1 MKRIRIPGA
10 VDIVISEDAAEIQS
24 LAQNPGLDRAYADQ
38 SIATNGLILRR
49 VLKVLQFNGKRFPTV
64 SPKDAENR
72 AALQQAL
79 WIRLNALA
87 PHFAS
92 GPDELESLA
101 AFVRGQ
107 RPDDTCGLL
116 VQQVVGSLF
125 NPDFKATQAS
135 WDAAVVLDKAP
146 RTMNPVLPLWWAL
159 TGKVDRARLLL
170 AEMVGGD
177 LAGIHAIGIALHN
190 IVDGVNQMRQLYN
203 DPAQRAALSG
213 EAASK
218 RCLFAPATVLRQP
231 TVPVGSSEGDL
242 QTGTL
247 LILKL
252 QSANAGAPSED
263 LAFLSQAWSR
273 CPAEQWVPALL
284 QGIWSRAS
292 DRQTQINSHEN
303 AAACPIAHTTPP
315 A

>member
-10 VDIVISEDAAEIQS
+10 VDIVISEDAAEIQF
-24 LAQNPGLDRAYADQ
+24 LAQNPSLDRAYADQ
-38 SIATNGLILRR
+38 SILTNGLILRR

-64 SPKDAENR
+64 SPKDAEGR
-72 AALQQAL
+72 AALQEAL
-79 WIRLNALA
+79 WTRLNALA
-87 PHFAS
+87 PHFAA

-107 RPDDTCGLL
+107 GSDAGSGPL
-116 VQQVVGSLF
+116 VQQVVGRLF

-146 RTMNPVLPLWWAL
+146 RTMNPVLPVWWAL

-190 IVDGVNQMRQLYN
+190 VVDGVNQMRKLYN
-203 DPAQRAALSG
+203 DPAQRTALSG

-231 TVPVGSSEGDL
+231 TVPVSSAEGDL

-252 QSANAGAPSED
+252 QSANANAPNED
-263 LAFLSQAWSR
+263 VTFLRQSWSR

-284 QGIWSRAS
+284 QGIWSRACGGQS
-292 DRQTQINSHEN
+292 QVSSNGN
-303 AAACPIAHTTPP
+303 AAVCPVAHTAPP